1 MSVQAA
7 STTTTTSTPS
17 HAPARPTGQEPSH
30 ARSIT
35 TRPIDD
41 RPSTQRSGRR
51 PSSTRHRYRTEIAE
65 GVISTAIAV
74 LIVAFLGIAL
84 WKGFD
89 VMMNSATDKTQH
101 QVEQIGG

>member
-1 MSVQAA
+1 MSRRPA
-7 STTTTTSTPS
+7 TTTTPS
-17 HAPARPTGQEPSH
+17 HRRRRPTR
-30 ARSIT
+30 RS
-35 TRPIDD
+35 
-41 RPSTQRSGRR
+41 
-51 PSSTRHRYRTEIAE
+51 ELAE

-89 VMMNSATDKTQH
+89 TMMNSATEKTKN

>member
-1 MSVQAA
+1 M
-7 STTTTTSTPS
+7 T
-17 HAPARPTGQEPSH
+17 
-30 ARSIT
+30 T
-35 TRPIDD
+35 TRPIDRD
-41 RPSTQRSGRR
+41 RRAASRR
-51 PSSTRHRYRTEIAE
+51 KRRRNELAE

-89 VMMNSATDKTQH
+89 VMMNSATEKTQH